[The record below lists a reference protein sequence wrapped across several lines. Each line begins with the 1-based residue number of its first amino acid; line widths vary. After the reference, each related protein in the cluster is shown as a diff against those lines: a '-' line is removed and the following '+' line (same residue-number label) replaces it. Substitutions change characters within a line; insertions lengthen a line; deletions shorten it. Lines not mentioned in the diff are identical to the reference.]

1 MKQMSFLLLSVIFSL
16 VGICNLN
23 AETIKGN
30 GNIVTKEFDVRDFDE
45 ITLSVPATVHFTQS
59 EQYSCSITID
69 ENLVQ
74 FIGIKVI
81 GDDLSIRQVPAKDG
95 KPLLSFT
102 VGEKELS
109 LPKYQYPTLQFTKFE
124 IYISAPRLEDVVVN
138 GTGIF
143 NFVNEFSAYKLNAD
157 VNGSG
162 QIKSDNVLKLG
173 GLDVEIAGSGSVAFA
188 QVSADEAEVS
198 ISGSGSATIEGSFV
212 EVDLKM
218 LGSGNITL
226 NGDMQTAKTKIAGSG
241 NINLGNVSKLVKY
254 DIAGSGNV
262 YYSGDAEA
270 RGYIAGSGTVQKR

>member
-198 ISGSGSATIEGSFV
+198 ISGSGNATIEGSFV